1 MDEFYF
7 QSKTRHQAQHQPMRL
22 PLPVVELVA
31 MEINGAAAQA
41 GVGLTN
47 NQIPGIS
54 PLLQMSAIAAMHPG
68 VGAAENRPTDMQHF
82 QSSVKRVKSLL
93 NIETDLEAEP
103 EPNAKRF
110 RAAEEEPLWPGS
122 VVSYMVGQHQLCS

>member
-1 MDEFYF
+1 
-7 QSKTRHQAQHQPMRL
+7 
-22 PLPVVELVA
+22 VVELVA
-31 MEINGAAAQA
+31 IEINGAAAQA

-47 NQIPGIS
+47 KQIPGIS
-54 PLLQMSAIAAMHPG
+54 PLLQMSAIDIAAMHPW
-68 VGAAENRPTDMQHF
+68 VSAAENRPTEQQNF

-93 NIETDLEAEP
+93 KIETDLEA

-110 RAAEEEPLWPGS
+110 RAAEEEPLWPRS

>member
-1 MDEFYF
+1 
-7 QSKTRHQAQHQPMRL
+7 
-22 PLPVVELVA
+22 
-31 MEINGAAAQA
+31 METNGAAAQA
-41 GVGLTN
+41 GIGLTN

-68 VGAAENRPTDMQHF
+68 VSAAENRPTELQNF

-93 NIETDLEAEP
+93 QIETDFEAQ
-103 EPNAKRF
+103 PNAKRF
-110 RAAEEEPLWPGS
+110 RAAEEEPLWPVS